1 MQDPL
6 YLQQVEH
13 SCKMLYICNKRSTQ
27 IRFSVS
33 AVRSPISA
41 TRGALMEDHLYL
53 QHEEHSCKILYIWHV
68 MPIFIVLSGSYL
80 GH

>member
-1 MQDPL
+1 
-6 YLQQVEH
+6 
-13 SCKMLYICNKRSTQ
+13 
-27 IRFSVS
+27 
-33 AVRSPISA
+33 
-41 TRGALMEDHLYL
+41 MEDPLYL